1 MIRGMGQ
8 SATEDRER
16 FSRVFEAHYALVHA
30 FAERRVG
37 RDLAD
42 EVTAETFLVA
52 WRRLEVVPAEP
63 LPWLCGVARNV
74 VLRQRRA
81 SARQAQTRDLIA
93 RERPGPIG
101 EDDGEHDG
109 LWRAWQQLSDTDRE
123 VLSLTVW
130 EELSVRDAA
139 MVLGVPASL
148 FSVRLYRARR
158 RLERHLQQTT
168 SPSIPAI
175 PEAT

>member
-1 MIRGMGQ
+1 MGR

-16 FSRVFEAHYALVHA
+16 FSWLFEAHYALVHA

-52 WRRLEVVPAEP
+52 WRRLEAVPAEP
-63 LPWLCGVARNV
+63 LPWLYGVARNV

-81 SARQAQTRDLIA
+81 SARQAKTREMIA
-93 RERPGPIG
+93 RERPGRVA
-101 EDDGEHDG
+101 EDDGEHDR
-109 LWRAWQQLSDTDRE
+109 LWRAWEQLSDTDRE
-123 VLSLTVW
+123 VLSLTAW

-139 MVLGVPASL
+139 RVLGVPASV
-148 FSVRLYRARR
+148 FSVRLHRARR
-158 RLERHLQQTT
+158 RFERHLKQTA
-168 SPSIPAI
+168 SSSIPAI

>member
-1 MIRGMGQ
+1 MGQ
-8 SATEDRER
+8 SATDDRER
-16 FSRVFEAHYALVHA
+16 FSWVFEAHYAQVHA

-42 EVTAETFLVA
+42 EVTAETFLVS

-63 LPWLCGVARNV
+63 LPWLYGVARNV

-81 SARQAQTRDLIA
+81 LVRQAQAGELIA
-93 RERPGPIG
+93 RERPGPVG

-109 LWRAWQQLSDTDRE
+109 LWRAWEQLSDTDRE
-123 VLSLTVW
+123 VLSLTAW

-139 MVLGVPASL
+139 VVLGVPASV
-148 FSVRLYRARR
+148 FSVRLHRARR
-158 RLERHLQQTT
+158 RLERHLQQTA
-168 SPSIPAI
+168 SSSIQAI
-175 PEAT
+175 REAT

>member
-1 MIRGMGQ
+1 MGR
-8 SATEDRER
+8 SATEDRKR
-16 FSRVFEAHYALVHA
+16 FSWLFEAHYALVHA

-63 LPWLCGVARNV
+63 LPWLYGVARNV
-74 VLRQRRA
+74 VLRHRRT
-81 SARQAQTRDLIA
+81 SARQAKTRELIA
-93 RERPGPIG
+93 RERPRPVG
-101 EDDGEHDG
+101 EDDGEHAR
-109 LWRAWQQLSDTDRE
+109 LWRAWEQLSDTDRE
-123 VLSLTVW
+123 VLSLTAW

-139 MVLGVPASL
+139 RVLGVPASV
-148 FSVRLYRARR
+148 FSVRLHRARR
-158 RLERHLQQTT
+158 RLERHLQQTD

>member
-1 MIRGMGQ
+1 MGR

-16 FSRVFEAHYALVHA
+16 FSRLFETHYAPVRA

-52 WRRLEVVPAEP
+52 WRRLEAVPGEP
-63 LPWLCGVARNV
+63 LPWLYGVARNV
-74 VLRQRRA
+74 VLRQRGA
-81 SARQAQTRDLIA
+81 SARQAKTRELIA
-93 RERPGPIG
+93 RERSGP
-101 EDDGEHDG
+101 EAQDNGEHDG
-109 LWRAWQQLSDTDRE
+109 LWRAWEQLSDTDRE
-123 VLSLTVW
+123 VLSLTAW

-139 MVLGVPASL
+139 RVLGVPASV
-148 FSVRLYRARR
+148 FSVRLHRARR
-158 RLERHLQQTT
+158 RLERHLQQTA
-168 SPSIPAI
+168 SSSIPAI